1 MSEWFSIKYIYVIFM
16 LFVLLDALSQEQ
28 CIKEDSVQR
37 VTSCIFL
44 LGLGFENS
52 GIILISQNLQTG
64 ARREMCL
71 GQQQQRLGATMK
83 RRLVI
88 TRAVM
93 WEPRVVL
100 SSWWWNMNTTSW
112 YFLTGI
118 VSWNNFANNNDAN
131 WCGNID
137 VCYYLWIGL
146 LLLLRIL
153 RFIQGPF
160 RTLVLG

>member
-1 MSEWFSIKYIYVIFM
+1 M

-28 CIKEDSVQR
+28 CIKEDSAVQR

-44 LGLGFENS
+44 LGLGFESS

-71 GQQQQRLGATMK
+71 EQQQQRLGATMK

-93 WEPRVVL
+93 
-100 SSWWWNMNTTSW
+100 
-112 YFLTGI
+112 
-118 VSWNNFANNNDAN
+118 
-131 WCGNID
+131 
-137 VCYYLWIGL
+137 
-146 LLLLRIL
+146 
-153 RFIQGPF
+153 
-160 RTLVLG
+160 